1 MTRHDTAALAREGR
15 DAYFAHLDEGHL
27 GRADAMADAWLSEM
41 EGWADANGCT
51 TYAELVSYARM
62 TRPDWLAVLHTHAHA
77 CLHMLAYMRD
87 EVMPRA

>member
-1 MTRHDTAALAREGR
+1 MPAYDAATLAQDNR
-15 DAYFAHLDEGHL
+15 DAYFEHLDAGHL
-27 GRADAMADAWLSEM
+27 GHAAAMADAWLSEM

-51 TYAELVSYARM
+51 TYAELVSHARM
-62 TRPDWLAVLHTHAHA
+62 ARPDWLAVLHTHAHA